1 MGDRVL
7 FHADDAPPIGYGL
20 VLGLIFSLC
29 CWVAATALGVLGG
42 ISWISGWRWSAVTLL
57 VGAVSTATAGAI
69 GIAMD
74 RPRRSDAIGSS
85 PALTPFIHS

>member
-1 MGDRVL
+1 MGDRIL

-42 ISWISGWRWSAVTLL
+42 LRWISG
-57 VGAVSTATAGAI
+57 
-69 GIAMD
+69 
-74 RPRRSDAIGSS
+74 
-85 PALTPFIHS
+85 